1 MEGKTLKQH
10 IMDAEENTI
19 FFRSDF
25 PQYHTESV
33 GRVLS
38 DLTDEG
44 VLIRLSPGIYVRPKM
59 TRFGPLIPSVENV
72 VKGIAER
79 DKAQILPSGA
89 TALNALGLS
98 TQVPMSHC
106 YLTTGSARKITIDN
120 VKVTFKRSV
129 PKNFSFKTRLV
140 ALLVQALRAMGEE
153 NVGETESAQIRYL
166 IKQEPDKDA
175 LHSDVQM
182 MPEWMKR
189 IVKPMLTEQ

>member
-1 MEGKTLKQH
+1 
-10 IMDAEENTI
+10 MDAEENTI

-38 DLTDEG
+38 ALTDEG

-59 TRFGPLIPSVENV
+59 TRFGPLIPSVDNV

-89 TALNALGLS
+89 TALNVLGLS
-98 TQVPMSHC
+98 TQVPMSYC